1 MKWLWVCVAISL
13 FAVGVAKAQDAARV
27 TLDIGNAFTFGEF
40 TYEENTIDVDS
51 EMFNP
56 RGSFE
61 FQFGGTPLAFGG
73 EYLKSENGFS
83 GEYEEEDGDAGSGD
97 LDVERNE
104 FAFYLKL
111 IPSYNF
117 NVRFG
122 YRNFEYDITDANITQ
137 INNGVVTERDLNGIA
152 NAKLATG
159 VDGQVTVVIGSPQSV
174 NVALAL
180 GYTYFID
187 GEYDWEYDLWQ
198 NGAFMGRQMGSATAN
213 AHSLRV
219 KPELSLPLTENLRIY
234 ARGELAATAWDAD
247 LEDDDPS
254 YPGYDIFMG
263 ATAGIRYGF
272 DLQ

>member
-1 MKWLWVCVAISL
+1 MKWLWVCVAMCL
-13 FAVGVAKAQDAARV
+13 FAAGAAQAGTASRV
-27 TLDIGNAFTFGEF
+27 TLDVGNAFTFGEF
-40 TYEENTIDVDS
+40 TYDENTIDVES

-56 RGSFE
+56 RGNIE
-61 FQFGGTPLAFGG
+61 FQFGGTPLAFGA

-83 GEYEEEDGDAGSGD
+83 GEYEEEDGDAGDGE

-117 NVRFG
+117 NIRFG

-137 INNGVVTERDLNGIA
+137 INNGVITEQDLNGIA
-152 NAKLATG
+152 NAELATG
-159 VDGQVTVVIGSPQSV
+159 VDGQINIIIGSPRSV
-174 NVALAL
+174 NLALGL

-187 GEYDWEYDLWQ
+187 GEYAWEYDLWE
-198 NGAFMGRQMGSATAN
+198 NGVFQGRRMGEATAN
-213 AHSLRV
+213 AHSVRV
-219 KPELSLPLTENLRIY
+219 KPELSVPLTENLRIY
-234 ARGELAATAWDAD
+234 VRGELAATAWDAD

-263 ATAGIRYGF
+263 AVAGVRYGF
-272 DLQ
+272 GLE